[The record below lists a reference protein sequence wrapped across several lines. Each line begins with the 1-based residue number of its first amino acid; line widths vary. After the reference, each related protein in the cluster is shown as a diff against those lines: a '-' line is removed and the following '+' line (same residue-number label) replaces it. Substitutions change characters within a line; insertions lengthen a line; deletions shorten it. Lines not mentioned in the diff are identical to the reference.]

1 MYLSNQELIQ
11 IEGGINASLIT
22 AVIRVFTTIID
33 FGKGIGSSIRRAQ
46 TKNYCYPN

>member
-1 MYLSNQELIQ
+1 MLSNNELLT
-11 IEGGINASLIT
+11 IEGGVNAAFIT

-33 FGKGIGSSIRRAQ
+33 FGKDIGSSIRRAK